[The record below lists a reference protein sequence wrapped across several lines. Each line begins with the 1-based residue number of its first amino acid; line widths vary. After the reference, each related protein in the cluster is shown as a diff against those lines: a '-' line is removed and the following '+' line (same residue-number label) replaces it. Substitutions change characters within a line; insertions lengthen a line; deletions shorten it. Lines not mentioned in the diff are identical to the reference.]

1 MTDIQVF
8 VRWTLI
14 RLLKSVWTSTE
25 KRRLFKRKRN
35 QRINDIYGEDDSGH
49 FRRIFMNGQVNCHIF
64 TGKFCITVD
73 FDIVHRV
80 DYK

>member
-1 MTDIQVF
+1 MSG
-8 VRWTLI
+8 
-14 RLLKSVWTSTE
+14 LLQ
-25 KRRLFKRKRN
+25 RRDGLFKRKRN
-35 QRINDIYGEDDSGH
+35 QRINDIYGEDDERSFSPH
-49 FRRIFMNGQVNCHIF
+49 FMNGQVNCHIF

>member
-1 MTDIQVF
+1 MSG
-8 VRWTLI
+8 
-14 RLLKSVWTSTE
+14 LLQ
-25 KRRLFKRKRN
+25 RRDGLFKIKRN
-35 QRINDIYGEDDSGH
+35 QRINDIYGEDDRGH

>member
-1 MTDIQVF
+1 MSG
-8 VRWTLI
+8 
-14 RLLKSVWTSTE
+14 LLQ
-25 KRRLFKRKRN
+25 RRDGLFKRKRN

-49 FRRIFMNGQVNCHIF
+49 FRRIFMNGQVNCPIF
-64 TGKFCITVD
+64 TGQVCITVD